1 MKFKKVIATVAVLGM
16 LISTTACTV
25 REKKT
30 EVVESDPSETST
42 RQSMVYGSYDI
53 GDTARDGSVEM
64 SVDSVEIVVWEQVDY
79 SGVVYET
86 HNLIKAHVSITNLG
100 EEDLDLQP
108 RDVRGFIDNEQ
119 INSTQVEAAYESL
132 GIKGDLIES
141 AVIHPGRSETGY
153 ILYEY
158 YRNWSVFEIQYKDTA
173 LDFELNF
180 STDDVVYEQAL
191 MIPGA
196 TDGTDTTESYVTE
209 PTEATNATESSSGT
223 GLVIPGA
230 STADTTPTTSGTGGT
245 GLTIPAAG

>member
-16 LISTTACTV
+16 LIGTTACTV

-30 EVVESDPSETST
+30 EVVESDPSGTST
-42 RQSMVYGSYDI
+42 EQSMVYGSYDI
-53 GDTARDGSVEM
+53 GETARDGSVEM

-119 INSTQVEAAYESL
+119 ISSTQVEAAYESL

-180 STDDVVYEQAL
+180 STDDVIHEQAFV
-191 MIPGA
+191 IPGA
-196 TDGTDTTESYVTE
+196 TDGTNTTESDVTE
-209 PTEATNATESSSGT
+209 PTETTNATESSSGT

-230 STADTTPTTSGTGGT
+230 STADTTPTTSESGGT